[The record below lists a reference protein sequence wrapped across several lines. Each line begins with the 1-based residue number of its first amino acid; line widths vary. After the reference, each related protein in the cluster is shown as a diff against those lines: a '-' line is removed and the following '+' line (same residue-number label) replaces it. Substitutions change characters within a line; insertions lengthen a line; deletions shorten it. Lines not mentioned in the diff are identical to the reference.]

1 MGSEE
6 QEQQLVVD
14 AGAKQGD
21 PDEQPETEVY
31 EYVGDRF
38 TELEDEASDE
48 SATGDNP
55 ESDEDPDEL
64 DEQRS

>member
-21 PDEQPETEVY
+21 PDE
-31 EYVGDRF
+31 
-38 TELEDEASDE
+38 
-48 SATGDNP
+48 
-55 ESDEDPDEL
+55 L